1 MFFLSVSDF
10 IGRFHPVFVHLPI
23 GILLLAC
30 LFQWLMIKE
39 RFAVLQPAIPVTLFW
54 GMISAIASCISG
66 YLLSTTGDYDEQL
79 VSQHQWLGI
88 SVAVVSLILYIL
100 HKRSVS
106 GRTARIISLVLFLLI
121 TITGHLGGSLTHGS
135 TYLTEGLNADAA
147 DKKGAAIPPIPNI
160 QEAVVYN
167 DMVKPLLEA
176 RCYSCHGPNKKKG
189 KLRLDAEEFILKGG
203 ESGKTIIAGDAEAS
217 DLIERLLL
225 PQSNDD
231 HMPPKEKPQLTQ
243 QEIALL
249 HWWVS
254 NGAHFSKKV
263 KDLQQTE
270 KIKSVLLALQKGDA
284 DEEETKLSDVPE
296 EEVSRADDEVIKKL
310 QAAGVIV
317 VPVARNSNYLSVNF
331 VTVPAKAD
339 SLISLL
345 RSLSKQIVWLKLD
358 RAVISDAAMEVI
370 NKLTSLTSLQLSN
383 TGITDK
389 GLIKLQSLQ
398 KLQSLNLIGT
408 KITAQGVL
416 QLKGLKSLKHL
427 YLYQTTIGSGDWTLL
442 KQSFPSAQLDSGKY
456 IVPTLVSDTTVVTA
470 PPKK

>member
-1 MFFLSVSDF
+1 MLLSVSDF

-66 YLLSTTGDYDEQL
+66 YLLSTTGDYDGQL

-88 SVAVVSLILYIL
+88 SVAVVSLILYVL

-121 TITGHLGGSLTHGS
+121 TITGHFGGSLTHGS
-135 TYLTEGLNADAA
+135 TYLTEGLNAGSA

-189 KLRLDAEEFILKGG
+189 KLRLDTEEFILKGG
-203 ESGKTIIAGDAEAS
+203 EDGKTIIAGDAEAS
-217 DLIERLLL
+217 GLIERLLL
-225 PQSNDD
+225 PQSDDD

-243 QEIALL
+243 QEITLL

-270 KIKSVLLALQKGDA
+270 KIKPVLLSLQKGDA
-284 DEEETKLSDVPE
+284 PEAEDILSDVPE
-296 EEVSRADDEVIKKL
+296 ADVKKADEAVIKKL
-310 QAAGVIV
+310 QASGVIV
-317 VPVARNSNYLSVNF
+317 IPVAQNSNYLSVNF
-331 VTVPAKAD
+331 VTVTGAVD
-339 SLISLL
+339 SLLGLL
-345 RSLSKQIVWLKLD
+345 PSLSKQIVWLKLNHATIND
-358 RAVISDAAMEVI
+358 AEMGVIA
-370 NKLTSLTSLQLSN
+370 KLTALTRLQLSN
-383 TGITDK
+383 TNITDK
-389 GLIKLQSLQ
+389 GLIKLQTLQ
-398 KLQSLNLIGT
+398 LIQSLNLTGT
-408 KITAQGVL
+408 KVTAQGVL
-416 QLKGLKSLKHL
+416 QLKGLKNLKHL
-427 YLYQTTIGSGDWTLL
+427 YLYQTSIGTGDWAAL
-442 KQSFPSAQLDSGKY
+442 KQSFPKTQLDSGRY
-456 IVPTLVSDTTVVTA
+456 TVPTFASDTTFVTA
-470 PPKK
+470 PKK

>member
-1 MFFLSVSDF
+1 MLLSVSDF

-54 GMISAIASCISG
+54 GMISAIVSCISG
-66 YLLSTTGDYDEQL
+66 YLLSTTGDYDGQL

-88 SVAVVSLILYIL
+88 SVAVVSLILYVL

-135 TYLTEGLNADAA
+135 TYLTEGLNAGAA

-189 KLRLDAEEFILKGG
+189 KLRLDTEEFILKGG
-203 ESGKTIIAGDAEAS
+203 EDGKTIIAGDAEAS
-217 DLIERLLL
+217 GLIERLLL
-225 PQSNDD
+225 PQSDDD

-243 QEIALL
+243 QEITLL

-270 KIKSVLLALQKGDA
+270 KIKPVLLSLQKGDA
-284 DEEETKLSDVPE
+284 AQEETKLSDVPE
-296 EEVSRADDEVIKKL
+296 GEVSKADDAVIKKL

-317 VPVARNSNYLSVNF
+317 IPVAQNSNYLSVNF
-331 VTVPAKAD
+331 VTAVSTAD
-339 SLISLL
+339 SVMKLLGSLK
-345 RSLSKQIVWLKLD
+345 KQLLWLKLNNATVND
-358 RAVISDAAMEVI
+358 HTVEFIKECKAITR
-370 NKLTSLTSLQLSN
+370 LQLNN
-383 TGITDK
+383 TAITDK
-389 GLIKLQSLQ
+389 VMATIKLLPQ
-398 KLQSLNLIGT
+398 LQSLNLVGT
-408 KITAQGVL
+408 KVTAEAVL
-416 QLKGLKSLKHL
+416 QLQSLKMLKHI
-427 YLYQTTIGSGDWTLL
+427 YLYKTAVTRNNWATLQ
-442 KQSFPSAQLDSGKY
+442 KAFPSTKIDSGNY
-456 IVPTLVSDTTVVTA
+456 VVPFLTTDTIIVTA
-470 PPKK
+470 PVKKQ

>member
-1 MFFLSVSDF
+1 MLLSVSDF

-54 GMISAIASCISG
+54 GMISAIVSCISG
-66 YLLSTTGDYDEQL
+66 YLLSTTGDYDGQL

-88 SVAVVSLILYIL
+88 SVAVVSLILYVL

-106 GRTARIISLVLFLLI
+106 GRTARIISLVLFPLI

-135 TYLTEGLNADAA
+135 TYLTEGLNAGAA

-189 KLRLDAEEFILKGG
+189 KLRLDTEEFILKGG
-203 ESGKTIIAGDAEAS
+203 EDGKTIIAGDAEAS
-217 DLIERLLL
+217 GLIERLLL
-225 PQSNDD
+225 PQSDDD

-243 QEIALL
+243 QEITLL

-270 KIKSVLLALQKGDA
+270 KIKPVLLSLQKGDA
-284 DEEETKLSDVPE
+284 AQEETKLSDVPE
-296 EEVSRADDEVIKKL
+296 EEVSKADDAVIKKL

-317 VPVARNSNYLSVNF
+317 IPVAQNSNYLSVNF
-331 VTVPAKAD
+331 VTAVSTAD
-339 SLISLL
+339 SVMKLLGSLK
-345 RSLSKQIVWLKLD
+345 KQLLWLKLNNATVND
-358 RAVISDAAMEVI
+358 HTVEFIKECKAITR
-370 NKLTSLTSLQLSN
+370 LQLNN
-383 TGITDK
+383 TAITDK
-389 GLIKLQSLQ
+389 AMATIKLLPQ
-398 KLQSLNLIGT
+398 LQSLNLVGT
-408 KITAQGVL
+408 KVTAEAVL
-416 QLKGLKSLKHL
+416 QLQSLKMLKHI
-427 YLYQTTIGSGDWTLL
+427 YLYKTAVTRNNWATLQ
-442 KQSFPSAQLDSGKY
+442 KAFPSTKIDSGNY
-456 IVPTLVSDTTVVTA
+456 VVPFLTTDTIIVTA
-470 PPKK
+470 PVKKQ

>member
-1 MFFLSVSDF
+1 MFLSVSDF

-66 YLLSTTGDYDEQL
+66 YLLSTTGDYDVQL
-79 VSQHQWLGI
+79 VSRHQWLGI
-88 SVAVVSLILYIL
+88 SVAVGSLILYVL

-106 GRTARIISLVLFLLI
+106 GRTAGIVSLVLFLLI
-121 TITGHLGGSLTHGS
+121 TVTGHLGGSLTHGS
-135 TYLTEGLNADAA
+135 TYLTEGLNAGAA

-189 KLRLDAEEFILKGG
+189 KLRLDTEEFILKGG

-225 PQSNDD
+225 PQSDDD

-243 QEIALL
+243 QEITLL

-263 KDLQQTE
+263 KDLEQTE
-270 KIKSVLLALQKGDA
+270 KIKPVLLALQKGDA
-284 DEEETKLSDVPE
+284 PETGNKLSDVPE
-296 EEVSRADDEVIKKL
+296 AEVQKADEAVIKKL
-310 QAAGVIV
+310 QASGVIV
-317 VPVARNSNYLSVNF
+317 IPVAQNSNYLSVNF
-331 VTVPAKAD
+331 VTATGGAD
-339 SLISLL
+339 SLVSLL
-345 RSLSKQIVWLKLD
+345 QSLSKQLVWLKLD
-358 RAVISDAAMEVI
+358 RAVISDASMDVI
-370 NKLTSLTSLQLSN
+370 NKLTAVTRLQLSN
-383 TGITDK
+383 TNITDK
-389 GLIKLQSLQ
+389 GLIKLKSLQ
-398 KLQSLNLIGT
+398 QLQSLNLIGT
-408 KITAQGVL
+408 KVSTQGVL
-416 QLKGLKSLKHL
+416 QLKGLKNLKYL
-427 YLYQTTIGSGDWTLL
+427 YLYQTGIGSADWTVL
-442 KQSFPSAQLDSGKY
+442 KQSFTSTQLDSGKY
-456 IVPTLVSDTTVVTA
+456 IVPTFASDTTVVA
-470 PPKK
+470 APKK

>member
-1 MFFLSVSDF
+1 MLLSVSDF

-30 LFQWLMIKE
+30 FFQWLMIKE

-66 YLLSTTGDYDEQL
+66 YLLSTTGDYDGQL

-135 TYLTEGLNADAA
+135 TYLTEGLNAGAA

-160 QEAVVYN
+160 QEAAVYN

-189 KLRLDAEEFILKGG
+189 KLRLDTEEFILKGG
-203 ESGKTIIAGDAEAS
+203 EDGKTIIAGDAEAS
-217 DLIERLLL
+217 GLIERLLL
-225 PQSNDD
+225 PQSDDD

-243 QEIALL
+243 QEITLL

-270 KIKSVLLALQKGDA
+270 KIKPVLLSLQKGGTPEA
-284 DEEETKLSDVPE
+284 ENILSDVPE
-296 EEVSRADDEVIKKL
+296 ANVKKADEAVIKKL
-310 QAAGVIV
+310 QASGVIV
-317 VPVARNSNYLSVNF
+317 IPVAQNSNYLSVNF
-331 VTVPAKAD
+331 VTVTGAVD
-339 SLISLL
+339 SLLTLL
-345 RSLSKQIVWLKLD
+345 PSLSKQIVWLKLNH
-358 RAVISDAAMEVI
+358 ATISDAEMSLIA
-370 NKLTSLTSLQLSN
+370 KLTALTRLQLSN
-383 TGITDK
+383 TNITDK
-389 GLIKLQSLQ
+389 GLIKLQTLQ
-398 KLQSLNLIGT
+398 LIQSLNLTGT
-408 KITAQGVL
+408 RVTAQGVL
-416 QLKGLKSLKHL
+416 QLKGLKNLKYL
-427 YLYQTTIGSGDWTLL
+427 YLYQTSIGTGDWAAL
-442 KQSFPSAQLDSGKY
+442 KQSFPTTQLDSGRY
-456 IVPTLVSDTTVVTA
+456 TVPTLASDTTVVTA
-470 PPKK
+470 PKK